1 MRFPRKKYPRY
12 PRSSAKSAIIREG
25 FRVYKLRIY
34 MIINYLTTSRI
45 SRMFADGFLKNF
57 SFWIFLFFQFGTPS
71 LLAGNE
77 VFGFGRVGSSTM

>member
-1 MRFPRKKYPRY
+1 
-12 PRSSAKSAIIREG
+12 
-25 FRVYKLRIY
+25 